1 MVVTTASAIAM
12 AQNTICF
19 ASIFLFLSRNI
30 QPAANTTSITA
41 ASATYPAT
49 VRLYVTSESS
59 MIFVTKKFLE
69 PYIFVD
75 GHRFNEGRESISYLE
90 IRLISVPSGYGRRH

>member
-1 MVVTTASAIAM
+1 MDVTTASAIAM
-12 AQNTICF
+12 AQNAICF

-30 QPAANTTSITA
+30 QPVANTTSITA

-59 MIFVTKKFLE
+59 TIFVTKKFISFS
-69 PYIFVD
+69 YSVQSIFVLQLI
-75 GHRFNEGRESISYLE
+75 FYACAISTFF
-90 IRLISVPSGYGRRH
+90 PSNANP